1 MEPIFSQLPASVS
14 AADPQGGAE
23 PPKPVRTTIRRLTAD
38 IAGPSVR
45 SVLAG
50 KRLQDEKMS
59 AREQHQLFSRNQEEH
74 PFTEEQLMQK
84 WAEYLESLND
94 RPNLKASLNRQPIWT
109 PDGKLVLKIDNLVQ
123 EELIRDEKPRLVA
136 WLKRELRNGSLE
148 LNTQMVS
155 EPARKMIY
163 TDGEKLEEMVRKNP
177 TLALLKQKFNLDFDT

>member
-1 MEPIFSQLPASVS
+1 
-14 AADPQGGAE
+14 
-23 PPKPVRTTIRRLTAD
+23 
-38 IAGPSVR
+38 
-45 SVLAG
+45 
-50 KRLQDEKMS
+50 MS

-94 RPNLKASLNRQPIWT
+94 RPNLKASLNRQPMWT

-148 LNTQMVS
+148 LNTVMVS

-177 TLALLKQKFNLDFDT
+177 TLALLKQKFNLDFDN

>member
-1 MEPIFSQLPASVS
+1 
-14 AADPQGGAE
+14 
-23 PPKPVRTTIRRLTAD
+23 
-38 IAGPSVR
+38 
-45 SVLAG
+45 
-50 KRLQDEKMS
+50 
-59 AREQHQLFSRNQEEH
+59 
-74 PFTEEQLMQK
+74 MQK

-94 RPNLKASLNRQPIWT
+94 RPNLKASLNRQPMWT

-148 LNTQMVS
+148 LNTVMVS